1 MFQAEPLVRG
11 VDFIACCGV
20 DPFVQWTVMHN
31 VYRNEASGRSWL
43 AATMG

>member
-1 MFQAEPLVRG
+1 MFQAEPIVRG

-20 DPFVQWTVMHN
+20 EPFVQWTVVHN
-31 VYRNEASGRSWL
+31 VSRYEASGRSRL